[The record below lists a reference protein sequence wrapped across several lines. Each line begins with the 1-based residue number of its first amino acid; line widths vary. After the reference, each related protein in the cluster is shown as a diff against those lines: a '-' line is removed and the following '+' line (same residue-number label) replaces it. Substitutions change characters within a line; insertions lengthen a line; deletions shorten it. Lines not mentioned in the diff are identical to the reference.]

1 VKGYTATKSGL
12 LGVPMIGGLL
22 IAIMAAATGTTR
34 IGYYFPF
41 MYATSVLA
49 PIASGLLTTIN
60 LDQSVGK
67 ATALLGF
74 LGVAIG
80 LGIQGPQL
88 GVTTALSIEDI
99 SIGTAVITFGA
110 GLGSALFVSA
120 SSTLFNNRLVNEIR
134 NYSPSTNATALEAVG
149 LSDIRTYIGSEKL
162 KTVLSGYNQAVVQTL
177 YMPLALGILTI
188 VGAVAMERRSIKKK
202 QS

>member
-1 VKGYTATKSGL
+1 
-12 LGVPMIGGLL
+12 
-22 IAIMAAATGTTR
+22 
-34 IGYYFPF
+34 
-41 MYATSVLA
+41 MYATSILA
-49 PIASGLLTTIN
+49 PVASGLLTTIN

-74 LGVAIG
+74 LGLAIG

-88 GVTTALSIEDI
+88 GVTTTLSIEDI
-99 SIGTAVITFGA
+99 SLGTAVIMFGA

-120 SSTLFNNRLVNEIR
+120 ASTLFNNRLVDEIR
-134 NYSPSTNATALEAVG
+134 QYSPSTNVSALEAVG
-149 LSDIRTYIGSEKL
+149 LSEIRTYIGSEKL
-162 KTVLSGYNQAVVQTL
+162 KNVLSGYNKAVVQTL